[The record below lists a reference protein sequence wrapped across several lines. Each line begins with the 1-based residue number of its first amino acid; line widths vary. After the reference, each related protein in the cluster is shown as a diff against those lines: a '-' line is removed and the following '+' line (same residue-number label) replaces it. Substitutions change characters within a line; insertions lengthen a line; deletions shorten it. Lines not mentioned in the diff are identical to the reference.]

1 MVSRQERMAA
11 ILESTCEGEGEAT
24 PAQQPYLGSRFLLPP
39 PSCQPHSTPAFVY
52 PASFHQTHWIGT
64 SWGSSIVPGVQWEL
78 SKCWMKEIVGKKKK
92 PSKEDTSPG
101 QRGKRGL
108 KKIHRPVSRKV
119 VTVWGCFQ
127 MSFSILKC
135 SSRKIKTNS
144 FSFYSLPLIAPIF
157 EVIMDISLQ
166 SFSLISGQTRSF
178 VKHDS
183 FRPSS
188 FPKRRL
194 PKPPVIHYWQRYLQ
208 SFVFRQERPSISIN
222 MERESH
228 GEYVPLEKG
237 GCLGTGVSDFPASN
251 QDRLRDWL
259 PLLWRDMLESVS
271 LWPSLYPSILMA
283 AGKVGGDTGTPSSQP
298 AGQATSQKLRQA
310 PSKPCITFL
319 FPLSILLSSYHLKSS
334 SVLTHAFS
342 LVINNDVRDSKRQS

>member
-1 MVSRQERMAA
+1 
-11 ILESTCEGEGEAT
+11 
-24 PAQQPYLGSRFLLPP
+24 
-39 PSCQPHSTPAFVY
+39 
-52 PASFHQTHWIGT
+52 
-64 SWGSSIVPGVQWEL
+64 
-78 SKCWMKEIVGKKKK
+78 
-92 PSKEDTSPG
+92 
-101 QRGKRGL
+101 
-108 KKIHRPVSRKV
+108 
-119 VTVWGCFQ
+119 
-127 MSFSILKC
+127 MSFSILGC

-144 FSFYSLPLIAPIF
+144 FSFYSLSLIAPVL
-157 EVIMDISLQ
+157 EVIMGISLQ
-166 SFSLISGQTRSF
+166 SSSDFRTDMVFCQTWL
-178 VKHDS
+178 
-183 FRPSS
+183 FRTQQ
-188 FPKRRL
+188 L
-194 PKPPVIHYWQRYLQ
+194 PKETASKAPVIHYWWCYLQ

-228 GEYVPLEKG
+228 GKYVPLEKG

-259 PLLWRDMLESVS
+259 PLLWRDMLKSVS

-334 SVLTHAFS
+334 SVLIHAFS
-342 LVINNDVRDSKRQS
+342 LVINNDVWDSKRQN